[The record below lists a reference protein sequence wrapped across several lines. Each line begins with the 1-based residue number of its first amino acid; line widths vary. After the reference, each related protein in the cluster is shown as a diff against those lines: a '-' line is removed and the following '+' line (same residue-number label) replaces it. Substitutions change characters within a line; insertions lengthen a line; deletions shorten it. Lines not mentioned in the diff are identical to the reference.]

1 MGILNRIP
9 FFLPMKSCPNRCIY
23 CDQRTIT
30 GHFDMPSPSDVR
42 EAVTGLA
49 ETSEV
54 CFFGG
59 SFTCFPPDLQ
69 RDYLSAAAPAGR
81 IRISTHP
88 TCITPDALSLLAEY
102 PVRIVEIGISSL
114 DDSVLTECCRNY
126 SGDEAMKRI
135 SLLLDDGRFT
145 PGVQMMTG
153 LPRQTESSSIEDL
166 RRITAARR
174 GRPMQL
180 RIYPCLVLKG
190 TPLEKM
196 FVRGDYAPP
205 GIDESAR
212 WAGRMIDLAHSSGFE
227 LLRVGLQETKSLGE
241 GVVAGPH
248 HPALGEFARAFA
260 LALSLS
266 RALPSGP
273 WTLINVQRSLIS
285 GHGGWG
291 LRELARLA
299 GKTPEETEN
308 LISWSD

>member
-1 MGILNRIP
+1 MGALNRVP
-9 FFLPMKSCPNRCIY
+9 FFLPMKSCPNRCVY

-30 GHFDMPSPSDVR
+30 GHFDIASPSDVR
-42 EAVTGLA
+42 EAVAGLE

-59 SFTCFPPDLQ
+59 SFTCFPLDLQ
-69 RDYLSAAAPAGR
+69 REYLSAAAPAGR

-88 TCITPDALSLLAEY
+88 TCITPDALDLLAEY
-102 PVRIVEIGISSL
+102 PVRIVELGISSL
-114 DDSVLTECCRNY
+114 DDLVLAKCCRNY

-135 SLLLDDGRFT
+135 SLLLDDGRFIT
-145 PGVQMMTG
+145 GVQVMTG
-153 LPRQTESSSIEDL
+153 LPGQTESSSIEDL
-166 RRITAARR
+166 RRIAAAK
-174 GRPMQL
+174 GKRPMQL

-196 FVRGDYAPP
+196 FNRGEYIPP

-212 WAGRMIDLAHSSGFE
+212 WAGRMIDFADSYGFE
-227 LLRVGLQETKSLGE
+227 LLRVGLQETESLGE
-241 GVVAGPH
+241 GVVTGPH
-248 HPALGEFARAFA
+248 HPALGELARSFA
-260 LALSLS
+260 LALSLY

-273 WTLINVQRSLIS
+273 WIISPLQRSLMS
-285 GHGGWG
+285 GHGKWG

-299 GKTPEETEN
+299 GKTPEDIEN